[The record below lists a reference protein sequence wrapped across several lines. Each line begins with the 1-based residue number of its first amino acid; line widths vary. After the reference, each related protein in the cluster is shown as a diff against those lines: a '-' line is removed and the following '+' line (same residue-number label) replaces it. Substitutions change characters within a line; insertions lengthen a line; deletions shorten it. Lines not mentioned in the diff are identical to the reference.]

1 MHYNLLMPGSKV
13 MYSAAAFRGEPCRVD
28 NKETKTYRQTDR
40 QKHSYMCSGRFIRFL
55 HLYVEMGIIRKSIR
69 C

>member
-13 MYSAAAFRGEPCRVD
+13 MYSAAAFRGEPFRVD

-40 QKHSYMCSGRFIRFL
+40 NTATCAPVGSSGSYTYM
-55 HLYVEMGIIRKSIR
+55 
-69 C
+69 